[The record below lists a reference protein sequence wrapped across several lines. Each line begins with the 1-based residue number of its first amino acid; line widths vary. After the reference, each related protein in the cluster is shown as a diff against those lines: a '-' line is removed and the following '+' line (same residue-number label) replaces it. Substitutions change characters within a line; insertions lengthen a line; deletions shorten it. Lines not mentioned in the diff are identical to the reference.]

1 LVSKGRGE
9 LSSRMGSKNMA
20 NIFSATLSST
30 AVEKCIEN
38 ITLLLSYIMAAIP
51 ELNEAYNRSEAA
63 V

>member
-1 LVSKGRGE
+1 
-9 LSSRMGSKNMA
+9 MGSKNMA